1 MDYYNPEVSCSQN
14 IDGPQR
20 SYYNPAAIPTKEDG
34 YTMVSHSQ
42 ARQADLSGRIV
53 LRDGQ
58 TARWLVFAPPVRVVS
73 ARHLDEVLPAL
84 DAVLHAVNVEGYYAS
99 GFVAYEAAPAFDR
112 ALATHDAGDFP
123 LLWFALSAAPDEID
137 ELQLASPDSWPA
149 FAWTPSISPATY
161 QRAITTIREHIA
173 YGDTYQVNFTYRL
186 RGPVTADPWMLFAQL
201 ARADDPPY
209 GAFVDTGD
217 WAICSLS
224 PELFFTLRDTT
235 IVSRPMKGT
244 LPRGLWP
251 ADDREK
257 AAALRA
263 SEKDRAENVMI
274 VDMVRN
280 DLGHI
285 AEVGSVRV
293 PALFALERYPT
304 VWQMTSTVEAQTA
317 APLDQIL
324 TALFPAASITGAPKR
339 RTMRFIRELETTP
352 RRIYTGAI
360 GFIAPDRRAQFN
372 VAIRTLL
379 IHKDSH
385 QAEYGVGGGIVWDSH
400 ADGEWAESQVKAR
413 VLQPPRPAFD
423 LLETLRWTPEG
434 DFWLLDLHLAR
445 LAQSAD
451 YFGYRID
458 LARVQHALA
467 GAVAHLPAAPHKVRL
482 LVNRAGA
489 CQVQASPLE
498 PPPAGVPEIALAR
511 APIEAHDPFLY
522 HKTTNRQVYDAA
534 RAARPEVSDV
544 LLYNERGDV
553 TETTIANVVVDIAGR
568 LCTPPVSCGLL
579 AGTHRAWLL
588 AQGQIHERVV
598 SVTDVLHSPDVYL
611 INAVRGMW
619 RVRVVGVGIGD

>member
-1 MDYYNPEVSCSQN
+1 MPH
-14 IDGPQR
+14 
-20 SYYNPAAIPTKEDG
+20 SYELSEGLLI
-34 YTMVSHSQ
+34 VSHSQ
-42 ARQADLSGRIV
+42 ANQPHAPGRIC

-58 TARWLVFAPPVRVVS
+58 TGRWLSFGQPRRVVS
-73 ARHLDEVLPAL
+73 AQHVDEVLPAL
-84 DAVLHAVNVEGYYAS
+84 RTVLAAVEMTGCYAA
-99 GFVAYEAAPAFDR
+99 GFIAYEAAPAFNR
-112 ALATHDAGDFP
+112 ALMTHAAGGFP
-123 LLWFALSAAPDEID
+123 LLWFALTGTPDELD
-137 ELQLASPDSWPA
+137 ELPPAPLAPWPA
-149 FAWTPSISPATY
+149 FDWQPTITPDMYRQAIATIH
-161 QRAITTIREHIA
+161 QHIGR
-173 YGDTYQVNFTYRL
+173 GDTYQVNFTYRL
-186 RGPVTADPWMLFAQL
+186 RNPITADPWTLFAQL
-201 ARADDPPY
+201 ARADEPPY
-209 GAFVDTGD
+209 GAFIDAGD

-285 AEVGSVRV
+285 AEVGSVHV
-293 PALFALERYPT
+293 PELFALERYPT

-360 GFIAPDRRAQFN
+360 GFIAPNRRAQFN

-379 IHKDSH
+379 IHQDSH

-413 VLQPPRPAFD
+413 VLHSPRLPFD
-423 LLETLRWTPEG
+423 LLETLRWTPDGE
-434 DFWLLDLHLAR
+434 FWLLDLHLAR
-445 LAQSAD
+445 LAQSAE
-451 YFGYRID
+451 YFSYRID
-458 LARVQHALA
+458 LARVQHALT
-467 GAVAHLPAAPHKVRL
+467 GAAAHLPAAPHKVRL
-482 LVNRAGA
+482 LVGRAGA
-489 CQVQASPLE
+489 CQVQVSPLE

-511 APIEAHDPFLY
+511 APIETHDPFLY

-534 RAARPEVSDV
+534 RAARPEFSDT
-544 LLYNERGDV
+544 LLYNEQGDV
-553 TETTIANVVVDIAGR
+553 TESTIANVVVDIAGR
-568 LCTPPVSCGLL
+568 LCTPPVPCGLL

-588 AQGQIHERVV
+588 AQGQIHEQVLTV
-598 SVTDVLHSPDVYL
+598 ADVLHSPNVYL

-619 RVRVVGVGIGD
+619 QVRVVGSGG